1 MSATLDDILT
11 LDFHQPGQQRAPAR
25 YSRAWILVLVM
36 VDALAFLASSY
47 IAGGFV
53 DHAWTWENFAVRLSH
68 SSWIFIL
75 LWAVVFER
83 LGLYRRS
90 FALSTKD
97 EFYYTVVALVLGV
110 LPQFLLFTVM
120 PAISTSRLLLALSL
134 VLGVALVG
142 GERAA
147 LHALRNL
154 VARRRPARYLIVGSD
169 GAVAAVE
176 GSLEAGA
183 EVMRASRGADW
194 LERARAQR
202 CTSVILTENIDP
214 GTLPKLLATAVRA
227 GITVSFGFPQLR
239 CHAYTMEAQRAG
251 HQLLLLPKQLPI
263 CRPAGRLT
271 KRLIDL
277 IGAAAGIILTSPIV
291 ALAALAVLLDSGAPI
306 IFSQD
311 RVGKDGLPFRMYKFR
326 TMRTDAGSDWAKPGD
341 ARITRVGAF
350 LRRTS
355 IDELPQ
361 FVNILRGEMSIVGP
375 RPEMRSFAERFAKR
389 LPRYDERHLVKP
401 GVTGWAQVSMKRNLE
416 PADAHR
422 VLSHDLF
429 YIEHWSAYLDVAII
443 FKTVLEVLFHRAV

>member
-154 VARRRPARYLIVGSD
+154 VARRRPARYLIVGWVSTPF
-169 GAVAAVE
+169 VAKSK
-176 GSLEAGA
+176 GQ
-183 EVMRASRGADW
+183 RGAPN
-194 LERARAQR
+194 AN
-202 CTSVILTENIDP
+202 T
-214 GTLPKLLATAVRA
+214 
-227 GITVSFGFPQLR
+227 LR
-239 CHAYTMEAQRAG
+239 C
-251 HQLLLLPKQLPI
+251 
-263 CRPAGRLT
+263 
-271 KRLIDL
+271 
-277 IGAAAGIILTSPIV
+277 
-291 ALAALAVLLDSGAPI
+291 
-306 IFSQD
+306 
-311 RVGKDGLPFRMYKFR
+311 
-326 TMRTDAGSDWAKPGD
+326 
-341 ARITRVGAF
+341 
-350 LRRTS
+350 
-355 IDELPQ
+355 
-361 FVNILRGEMSIVGP
+361 
-375 RPEMRSFAERFAKR
+375 
-389 LPRYDERHLVKP
+389 
-401 GVTGWAQVSMKRNLE
+401 
-416 PADAHR
+416 
-422 VLSHDLF
+422 
-429 YIEHWSAYLDVAII
+429 
-443 FKTVLEVLFHRAV
+443 